1 METIFPRHIRK
12 ISLKIKTGGQIL
24 TFMGHFC
31 PRDCRT
37 IERGHQRL
45 VPRLI
50 RLVSKHVLIR
60 LISLDSS
67 AHSVIVVCDAL
78 LLACVTVHCRK
89 NACIDQSATEDDQ
102 LLERPGVEIF
112 VSLKLNRYRL
122 FR

>member
-1 METIFPRHIRK
+1 
-12 ISLKIKTGGQIL
+12 
-24 TFMGHFC
+24 MGHFC
-31 PRDCRT
+31 PRDCRA

-45 VPRLI
+45 VPSLI

-89 NACIDQSATEDDQ
+89 TGYIDPLATEDEQ
-102 LLERPGVEIF
+102 LLERPAVEIF
-112 VSLKLNRYRL
+112 VSLNRYGL
-122 FR
+122 FRCFF